1 MSSIKYQAGSPH
13 VYWHS
18 HFQACPLT
26 PNPNHKQ
33 GPLSLLLASAESLRC
48 SHRCPCVLLGP
59 SVSVPTGLRGAIPL
73 DTLTLL
79 SRKRISVI
87 PMGEPQL
94 LVPHKGGPTT
104 ETDFLIGCHSTIYN
118 LSMERNKTTG
128 TGLVAERLS
137 GSPPTALAS
146 IPVLGKE
153 RKR

>member
-1 MSSIKYQAGSPH
+1 MMSSIKYQAGSPH

-26 PNPNHKQ
+26 QPKSQAGSTFSASCLGRVPQ
-33 GPLSLLLASAESLRC
+33 VQSSLSTRAAGSFSQCTR
-48 SHRCPCVLLGP
+48 
-59 SVSVPTGLRGAIPL
+59 LRGAIPL

>member
-13 VYWHS
+13 VLAQS
-18 HFQACPLT
+18 FPSVS
-26 PNPNHKQ
+26 PNPTQ
-33 GPLSLLLASAESLRC
+33 ITSRVQLSLLLASAESLRC
-48 SHRCPCVLLGP
+48 SHRCPRVLLGP
-59 SVSVPTGLRGAIPL
+59 SVSVPTRLRGAIPL